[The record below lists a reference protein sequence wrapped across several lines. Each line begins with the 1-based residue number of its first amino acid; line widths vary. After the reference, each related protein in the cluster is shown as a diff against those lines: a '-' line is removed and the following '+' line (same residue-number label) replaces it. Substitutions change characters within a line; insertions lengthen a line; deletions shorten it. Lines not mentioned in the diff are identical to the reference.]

1 MAVGGSVR
9 AAGNQSQHHPSPQSP
24 LPAATPRACR
34 GRGPERTPGDDPSP
48 ARCPSSCRQLW
59 GAHNRPKQGGQ
70 FLLGSPVSLSTAGG
84 AVPGPGLPARPGPL
98 RSHFGE
104 KRLDLGAGRPLASR
118 QWREGGSARASF
130 FFFFFGKESIFF
142 HPLLCPWQL
151 SMTGAPSARPV
162 LPPGWGGTGSPCRA
176 ASQSSTARATPA
188 RLCPG
193 RRPLP
198 THPNG
203 LRPAPGAPSGSPHP
217 GPRLCLD
224 SDQPAFPE
232 PGAQAGDP
240 APRSYPSRPEPAPRP
255 QHPTPTQPAACVPGA
270 HHPGPP
276 QLRARGPA
284 AAPVGWGVAG
294 SGPRTRRRRRASQ
307 HPALLF
313 LRRSLGSLRP
323 GQAELRRRVRARAP
337 LPPEA
342 PRSRARPPRPP
353 RPRRDRRRRKA
364 LGRAPRRHPRRTAR
378 PPRTSAAF
386 AAPGSALLAG
396 LGRQPRASPRGDAP
410 RHPGPGARAL
420 ARSLGREARAAAP
433 ASQVPSAG
441 SPGGPS
447 PSWPSGQRP
456 GPGGPRAASSQLRTH
471 SGRPNGPGP
480 GPGGRARGTHCSRR
494 RAGRPGS

>member
-1 MAVGGSVR
+1 MAALHDRCSQRPSCPPAGVGRDREPVPSGLPELNSPRHPRRACARDAGRSPPTPTGCALRPGPRPAAPTPARGCAWTPTSPRSPSPERRPGTRPPAPTPADPSQRPGPSTPHPPSPQPASREPTIPGHPSLEPAAPRQPLWVGGS
-9 AAGNQSQHHPSPQSP
+9 
-24 LPAATPRACR
+24 PAQDP
-34 GRGPERTPGDDPSP
+34 GRG
-48 ARCPSSCRQLW
+48 
-59 GAHNRPKQGGQ
+59 GG
-70 FLLGSPVSLSTAGG
+70 G
-84 AVPGPGLPARPGPL
+84 GLP
-98 RSHFGE
+98 
-104 KRLDLGAGRPLASR
+104 
-118 QWREGGSARASF
+118 
-130 FFFFFGKESIFF
+130 
-142 HPLLCPWQL
+142 
-151 SMTGAPSARPV
+151 
-162 LPPGWGGTGSPCRA
+162 
-176 ASQSSTARATPA
+176 STP
-188 RLCPG
+188 
-193 RRPLP
+193 
-198 THPNG
+198 
-203 LRPAPGAPSGSPHP
+203 
-217 GPRLCLD
+217 
-224 SDQPAFPE
+224 
-232 PGAQAGDP
+232 
-240 APRSYPSRPEPAPRP
+240 
-255 QHPTPTQPAACVPGA
+255 
-270 HHPGPP
+270 
-276 QLRARGPA
+276 
-284 AAPVGWGVAG
+284 
-294 SGPRTRRRRRASQ
+294 

-480 GPGGRARGTHCSRR
+480 GPGGPRARYSLQ
-494 RAGRPGS
+494 